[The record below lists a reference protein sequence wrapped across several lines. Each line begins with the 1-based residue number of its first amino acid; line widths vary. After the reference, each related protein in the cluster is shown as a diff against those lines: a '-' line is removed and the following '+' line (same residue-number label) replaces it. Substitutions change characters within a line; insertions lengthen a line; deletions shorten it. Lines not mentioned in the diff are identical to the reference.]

1 MADISK
7 ITLPSGTTYNI
18 KDEVARN
25 FINGGSFIVAWNGT
39 GTATAANI
47 PAGVKAGSV
56 TGTLAA
62 ADAVPGAFY
71 LVKSSTTPSEQ
82 TLDVYDEYV
91 VIKPNVNDNTTWF
104 WEKIGDTRL
113 NLANILTD
121 VAIDKKT
128 DTVIGTDSTFTITQP
143 TISLATGATAGT
155 GVISVATGI
164 TSTSASGDNVSAMTG
179 LGSPSTSTVLTGVKV
194 TAQPTISLSA
204 ADSTATGKVGV
215 LTNATATKT
224 NVKATASGANTS
236 WNSKDSKSAVTG
248 ITSPKFETVLKT
260 VSPTSKKLSTT
271 SITGCNGTVTASK
284 ATAATTQT
292 TTTGT
297 ATSTVGNVDASSKNW
312 LRAITVDGTTET
324 LIISAAEMNTQN
336 TTQFTFSDVT
346 AAKKAD
352 SATTVATGSTVAT
365 STTSNV
371 GATIVESVASGTTV
385 SALSGSGTPA
395 ASNVIG
401 ANSTFSITQPTV
413 VLATGADSEE
423 SGIISVATDISK
435 TTKYIG
441 GSASGTAVGANGTAA
456 VVTGYPNIVTD
467 EVLGTGST
475 ITVTPTTTNIK
486 ATASGA
492 NTQWNNKDSVTVLTN
507 STGLTLTH
515 GQ

>member
-62 ADAVPGAFY
+62 TDAVPGAFY

-91 VIKPNVNDNTTWF
+91 VIKPDINDNTTWF

-164 TSTSASGDNVSAMTG
+164 TSASASGDNVSAMTG
-179 LGSPSTSTVLTGVKV
+179 LGSPSTSTVLTGVTV

-224 NVKATASGANTS
+224 NVKATASGANTT
-236 WNSKDSKSAVTG
+236 WNSKDSKSAITG
-248 ITSPKFETVLKT
+248 ITSPTFETVLKT

-284 ATAATTQT
+284 ATAATSQTTVSGATNSTSNADFLANVSVSNETLVIGAKTLNTQT
-292 TTTGT
+292 
-297 ATSTVGNVDASSKNW
+297 
-312 LRAITVDGTTET
+312 
-324 LIISAAEMNTQN
+324 
-336 TTQFTFSDVT
+336 TTQFTFTDVT

-385 SALSGSGTPA
+385 SALSGSGTPT

-423 SGIISVATDISK
+423 SGVISVATDISK

-456 VVTGYPNIVTD
+456 AVTGYPNIVTD

>member
-47 PAGVKAGSV
+47 PAGVIAGSV

-62 ADAVPGAFY
+62 KDATPGAFY

-82 TLDVYDEYV
+82 TLDIYDEYV
-91 VIKPNVNDNTTWF
+91 VIKPDVDDDTTWF

-128 DTVIGTDSTFTITQP
+128 DTVIGTDATFTITQP

-164 TSTSASGDNVSAMTG
+164 TSASASGDNVSAMTS
-179 LGSPSTSTVLTGVKV
+179 LGDPSTSIVLTGVKV
-194 TAQPTISLSA
+194 TTQPTISLSA

-224 NVKATASGANTS
+224 NVKATASGANTV

-260 VSPTSKKLSTT
+260 ISPTSKKLSTT

-284 ATAATTQT
+284 ATAATSQTTVSGAANSTSNEDFLANVSVSNETLVIGAKKLNTQT
-292 TTTGT
+292 
-297 ATSTVGNVDASSKNW
+297 
-312 LRAITVDGTTET
+312 
-324 LIISAAEMNTQN
+324 

-365 STTSNV
+365 TTTSNV

-395 ASNVIG
+395 ANDVIG
-401 ANSTFSITQPTV
+401 ANSTFTITQPTV
-413 VLATGADSEE
+413 TLATDADDED
-423 SGIISVATDISK
+423 SGIISVAIDISK

-441 GSASGTAVGANGTAA
+441 GSASGTAVGANGTAKA
-456 VVTGYPNIVTD
+456 VTGYPNIVTD

-492 NTQWNNKDSVTVLTN
+492 NTKWNNKDSVTVLTN

>member
-1 MADISK
+1 MPDISK
-7 ITLPSGTTYNI
+7 ITLPSGQTYNL

-62 ADAVPGAFY
+62 ADATPGAFY

-82 TLDVYDEYV
+82 TLDVYDEYA
-91 VIKPNVNDNTTWF
+91 VIKPDVDDNTTWF

-113 NLANILTD
+113 NLANILTN
-121 VAIDKKT
+121 VALDKKT
-128 DTVIGTDSTFTITQP
+128 DTVIGTNSTFTITQP

-164 TSTSASGDNVSAMTG
+164 KSASASGDNVTAMTG
-179 LGSPSTSTVLTGVKV
+179 LGSPSISTVLTGVKV
-194 TAQPTISLSA
+194 TAQPTITLSA

-224 NVKATASGANTS
+224 NVKATASGANTA
-236 WNSKDSKSAVTG
+236 WNSKDSKSVVTG

-271 SITGCNGTVTASK
+271 SITGCNGTVIASK
-284 ATAATTQT
+284 ATAGTTQT
-292 TTTGT
+292 TVSG
-297 ATSTVGNVDASSKNW
+297 ATNSTSNTDFLANVSVSN
-312 LRAITVDGTTET
+312 ET
-324 LIISAAEMNTQN
+324 LVIGAKKLNTQD
-336 TTQFTFSDVT
+336 TTQFTFEDVT

-352 SATTVATGSTVAT
+352 SPTTVATGSTVAT
-365 STTSNV
+365 TATSNV

-401 ANSTFSITQPTV
+401 ANSTFSVTQPTV
-413 VLATGADSEE
+413 TLATGANDED

-441 GSASGTAVGANGTAA
+441 GSASGTAVGANGTANA
-456 VVTGYPNIVTD
+456 VTGYPNIATD

-492 NTQWNNKDSVTVLTN
+492 NTKWNNKDSVTVLTDT
-507 STGLTLTH
+507 TGLTLTH